1 MNILETIT
9 NKKVALYGLG
19 TETERIISEWNDQY
33 EIVGLLD
40 GFKEEGEQ
48 FGYPILSLVDV
59 AQMENI
65 VIVVVARPG
74 SCKAI
79 AKRIGDVCRA
89 KNIEVYDIR
98 GNNLLQTKK
107 VVYDFKA
114 LNGYKKSDLLALM
127 QKAEAISFDLFD
139 TLIMRSVSSLL
150 DVIEIVE
157 AKLVEQKILIPDFCN
172 RRISAEKQLS
182 YKYAPTLVEIYE
194 QLLKESKIV
203 SISAKELAELE
214 YETDFSVLVARKDVV
229 NLVKECNTLGKKVF
243 ITTDC
248 YYCKEKIERIIE
260 GFCQADVED
269 ILVSCEY
276 GTGKTDDLFDRL
288 IEIAGTTGILHIGD
302 DVASDNE
309 AAQRHNIKSFKIY
322 SGEELFDAAGGL
334 GFVDHITS
342 LSDRIRVGMFIA
354 KVFNSPFQFEDKER
368 RICIHSAEEIGF
380 LFCAPIIMDF
390 TYWFGE
396 QVQENELR
404 NIWFCARDGYL
415 LKFLFEQIY
424 PSMESKYF
432 LTSRISAIRA
442 GVMSE
447 ADIRY
452 VDSMKYSGEVEE
464 SLWTRFGI
472 DASKLCIED
481 IETGKEGLEKY
492 TNIILANATDKR
504 RNNLKYI
511 ERLSIQEG
519 NIALFDF
526 VAKGTSQMYLQKI
539 VSREIMGLYF
549 LQLEPEFMR
558 EKGLYIK
565 PFYTEDE
572 RMDSAIF
579 DNYYILETILT
590 SPEPSVEEFD
600 SEGNAIYAMETRN
613 NRDIACFMRVQK
625 GIKDYVEKYIQ
636 LCPKSER
643 KINKKLDEKFLTL
656 IHNVE
661 LLDDDFIKLKIEDP
675 FFNRMTDI
683 LDVL

>member
-1 MNILETIT
+1 MNILEIIT

-19 TETERIISEWNDQY
+19 TETERIINEWNNQH

-48 FGYPILSLVDV
+48 FGYPILSIYDV
-59 AQMENI
+59 VKMENV
-65 VIVVVARPG
+65 VIIVVARPG

-89 KNIEVYDIR
+89 NDIEVYDIR
-98 GNNLLQTKK
+98 GNNLLQEKK
-107 VVYDFKA
+107 VVYDFKG
-114 LNGYKKSDLLALM
+114 LNGYKKSDILALV
-127 QKAEAISFDLFD
+127 QKVEVVSFDLFD

-157 AKLVEQKILIPDFCN
+157 VRLEEQKILIPDFCS

-182 YKYAPTLVEIYE
+182 YKYAPTLMEIYE
-194 QLLKESKIV
+194 QLLKESENV

-214 YETDFSVLVARKDVV
+214 YETDLSVLVAREDVV
-229 NLVKECNTLGKKVF
+229 SFVKECRALGKRVF

-260 GFCQADVED
+260 RFCPVDVED
-269 ILVSCEY
+269 VLVSCEY

-288 IEIAGTTGILHIGD
+288 IEIAGTTDIIHIGD
-302 DVASDNE
+302 DITSDIE
-309 AAQRHNIKSFKIY
+309 AAQKHDIKSFKIY
-322 SGEELFDAAGGL
+322 SGEELLDAVGGL
-334 GFVDHITS
+334 GFKDHIIS
-342 LSDRIRVGMFIA
+342 LSDRIKVGMFTA
-354 KVFNSPFQFEDKER
+354 KVFNSPFQFEDDER
-368 RICIHSAEEIGF
+368 RICVRSAEEIGY

-415 LKFLFEQIY
+415 LKFLFEKIY
-424 PSMESKYF
+424 PDIESKYF

-442 GVMSE
+442 GVMDE
-447 ADIRY
+447 ADICY
-452 VDSMKYSGEVEE
+452 VESMKYSGEVEE
-464 SLWTRFGI
+464 NLLTRFGI
-472 DASKLCIED
+472 DVRKLCVED
-481 IETGKEGLEKY
+481 IKADKEGLEKY
-492 TNIILANATDKR
+492 TDIILANASDKR
-504 RNNLKYI
+504 TNNQKYI
-511 ERLSIQEG
+511 ERLPVQEG
-519 NIALFDF
+519 GIALFDF

-539 VSREIMGLYF
+539 VSNEIMGLYF
-549 LQLEPEFMR
+549 LQLEPEFMK
-558 EKGLYIK
+558 EKSLHIK

-572 RMDSAIF
+572 RVDSAIF

-590 SPEPSVEEFD
+590 SPKPSVEEFD
-600 SEGNAIYAMETRN
+600 REGNAIYAQETRN
-613 NRDIACFMRVQK
+613 DRDIACFMRVQK
-625 GIKDYVEKYIQ
+625 GIMDYVEKYNQ
-636 LCPKSER
+636 LCPKSEE
-643 KINKKLDEKFLTL
+643 KINKKLDEKFLVL

-661 LLDDDFIKLKIEDP
+661 LLDNDFLELKIEDP

-683 LDVL
+683 TDVL